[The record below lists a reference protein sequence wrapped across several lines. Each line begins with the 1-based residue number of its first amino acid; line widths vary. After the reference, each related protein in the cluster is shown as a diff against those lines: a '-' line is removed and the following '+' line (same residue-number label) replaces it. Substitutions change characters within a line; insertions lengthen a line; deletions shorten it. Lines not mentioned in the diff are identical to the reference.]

1 MGSEVAKSANDA
13 MVGQPA
19 APTNGPDK
27 AAAAVW
33 LLCRAGSHSFALP
46 MPHVIETMRPLRI
59 EKLSGAPPLVLG
71 LSIIRGE
78 PVPVIDTAML
88 FDDQLTNCKRLITAR
103 TGNRT
108 IAFAV
113 EAVLGVQ
120 AIPSHELER
129 LPALLRNVEA
139 IEAIKTLDE
148 ELVFFLNTARIIP
161 EGALDLC
168 NSEQVEA

>member
-1 MGSEVAKSANDA
+1 MESEVAKSANDA
-13 MVGQPA
+13 VVGQLA
-19 APTNGPDK
+19 APTNGPDR
-27 AAAAVW
+27 AAAALW
-33 LLCRAGSHSFALP
+33 LFCRAGSHSFALP
-46 MPHVIETMRPLRI
+46 MPHVIETMRRLRI
-59 EKLSGAPPLVLG
+59 EKLSAAPPLVLG

-78 PVPVIDTAML
+78 PVPVIDAAML
-88 FDDQLTNCKRLITAR
+88 FDGQLTKCERLITAR

-108 IAFAV
+108 IAFAA
-113 EAVLGVQ
+113 EAVLGIR
-120 AIPSHELER
+120 AIPSQELER

-161 EGALDLC
+161 DSALDLC